1 MVTTEIDNRIILKL
15 SYVKGSVHSATTYTY
30 VKGSVHSATTYTY
43 PCPIETE
50 FIYQQIKYEA
60 INEDIFTFLAVQE
73 PQQELPSVQS
83 INQQVHPIKYKSQN
97 TIHG

>member
-1 MVTTEIDNRIILKL
+1 MLTTEIDNRIILKL
-15 SYVKGSVHSATTYTY
+15 SY

-73 PQQELPSVQS
+73 P
-83 INQQVHPIKYKSQN
+83 
-97 TIHG
+97 